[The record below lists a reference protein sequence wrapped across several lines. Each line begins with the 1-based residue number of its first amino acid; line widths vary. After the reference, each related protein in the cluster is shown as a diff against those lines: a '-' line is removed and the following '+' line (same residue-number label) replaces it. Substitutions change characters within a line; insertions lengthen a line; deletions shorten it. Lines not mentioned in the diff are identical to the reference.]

1 MVPCSAFFLPSQ
13 GVRKNVPS
21 FLTAFLW
28 PPGGSG
34 DFLEK
39 ELLDGLDRMDHIGD
53 HCYSPPSPSSIV
65 LEVPQISA
73 NGVTVY
79 GVLFFF
85 GMHYDRLDLQRNKC
99 AAVATSRELR
109 WVQMSSWPTTG

>member
-13 GVRKNVPS
+13 NVRKNVPS

-28 PPGGSG
+28 PPGGGG
-34 DFLEK
+34 DLLEK
-39 ELLDGLDRMDHIGD
+39 ERLDGLDRIRHLTVDDIGE
-53 HCYSPPSPSSIV
+53 HWYTQLSASASLCLQSTSYSPPPPPSIM

-85 GMHYDRLDLQRNKC
+85 FF
-99 AAVATSRELR
+99 
-109 WVQMSSWPTTG
+109 